1 MSLRLTVLRVRY
13 RNCLLN
19 NNTRRKSLFYCAY
32 CFVSYKQISSPLHHH
47 RNCMEDGVENVPFDI
62 FLCCPIWTGRLRG
75 ENEDVD
81 DVEDYR
87 SRQPSEPALWDFLS
101 TKFPAVK
108 GLFHL
113 MCMKNIKRQVLKSG
127 ILWKIIDKKLAVI
140 IWCEFE
146 INMKNSKV
154 KRCVL
159 SFIWESFLVILMKC
173 FTKVYV
179 TLV

>member
-1 MSLRLTVLRVRY
+1 
-13 RNCLLN
+13 
-19 NNTRRKSLFYCAY
+19 
-32 CFVSYKQISSPLHHH
+32 
-47 RNCMEDGVENVPFDI
+47 MEDGVETVRFDI

-108 GLFHL
+108 GLFQL
-113 MCMKNIKRQVLKSG
+113 MCMKNIKRQVLKSC

-140 IWCEFE
+140 I
-146 INMKNSKV
+146 
-154 KRCVL
+154 
-159 SFIWESFLVILMKC
+159 
-173 FTKVYV
+173 
-179 TLV
+179 